1 MSKRTVVAGVA
12 WVVLTVLA
20 FGTDVI
26 LGSVVL
32 IFGAAAVVVVQLS
45 STWSQHPDFET
56 RELARAR
63 RRKAK
68 WEKNA
73 PRREKDTAR
82 YAAHQARQA
91 AKARAAEDRT
101 TGASTADD
109 RTAS

>member
-12 WVVLTVLA
+12 WLALTVLA

-26 LGSVVL
+26 LGAVVL

-45 STWSQHPDFET
+45 STWSEHPDFET

-63 RRKAK
+63 RRKVK

-73 PRREKDTAR
+73 PRREKDAAR
-82 YAAHQARQA
+82 YAAHQERQA
-91 AKARAAEDRT
+91 AKARAAQDR
-101 TGASTADD
+101 TADD
-109 RTAS
+109 RTRS